1 MKIKV
6 FVNLKPEILDPQGEA
21 ILHSLKSLGF
31 KEITKVRQGKVIELE
46 IKETNKKAALKQANQ
61 MCKKLLANVVVEDY
75 QIEIV

>member
-46 IKETNKKAALKQANQ
+46 IKEANKKAALKQANQ

>member
-61 MCKKLLANVVVEDY
+61 MC
-75 QIEIV
+75 